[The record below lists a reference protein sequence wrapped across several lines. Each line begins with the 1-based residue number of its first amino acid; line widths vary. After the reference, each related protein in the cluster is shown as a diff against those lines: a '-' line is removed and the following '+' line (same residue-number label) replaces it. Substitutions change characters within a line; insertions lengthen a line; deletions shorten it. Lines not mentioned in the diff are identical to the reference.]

1 MSKYGPLADHLR
13 SHGGEAC
20 SLTLVEIERIIG
32 CPLPASARTHR
43 SWWGNDRT
51 HPQARAWMGAGFG
64 AEPTPRRIEPVVFR
78 PVRSQ
83 PAPPTPPV
91 PSGPTQVVVRNLDRD
106 VVAALKRRAQRAGRS
121 QPAPPTP
128 PVPSGPTQVVVRNLD
143 RDVVAALKRRAQRA
157 GRSLERE
164 LRAILSRAA
173 RPSRDELVAEAS
185 RIRAMT
191 SAPLPDSTELIRE
204 DRARR

>member
-13 SHGGEAC
+13 SHGGAAC
-20 SLTLVEIERIIG
+20 SLNLAEIERIIG
-32 CPLPASARTHR
+32 CSLPASARTHR

-51 HPQARAWMGAGFG
+51 HVQARAWMGAGFG

-78 PVRSQ
+78 LLRSQ
-83 PAPPTPPV
+83 PAPPT
-91 PSGPTQVVVRNLDRD
+91 
-106 VVAALKRRAQRAGRS
+106 
-121 QPAPPTP
+121 
-128 PVPSGPTQVVVRNLD
+128 PSGPTQVVVRNLD

-173 RPSRDELVAEAS
+173 RPNRDELVAEAGH
-185 RIRAMT
+185 IRAMT

>member
-32 CPLPASARTHR
+32 CSLPASARKHR
-43 SWWGNDRT
+43 SWWGNDGT
-51 HPQARAWMGAGFG
+51 HTQARAWMGAGFG
-64 AEPTPRRIEPVVFR
+64 AEPAPRRIEPVVFR

-83 PAPPTPPV
+83 PAPPTP
-91 PSGPTQVVVRNLDRD
+91 SGPTQVVVRNLDRD
-106 VVAALKRRAQRAGRS
+106 VVA
-121 QPAPPTP
+121 T
-128 PVPSGPTQVVVRNLD
+128 
-143 RDVVAALKRRAQRA
+143 LKRRAQRA

-173 RPSRDELVAEAS
+173 RPNRDELVAEAG

>member
-1 MSKYGPLADHLR
+1 MSKYEPLADHLR
-13 SHGGEAC
+13 SHGGGAC
-20 SLTLVEIERIIG
+20 SLTLAEIERIIG
-32 CPLPASARTHR
+32 CSLPPSARTHR

-51 HPQARAWMGAGFG
+51 HVQARAWMGAGFG
-64 AEPTPRRIEPVVFR
+64 ADPTPRRIEPVVFR
-78 PVRSQ
+78 PVSSL
-83 PAPPTPPV
+83 PAPPT

-106 VVAALKRRAQRAGRS
+106 I
-121 QPAPPTP
+121 
-128 PVPSGPTQVVVRNLD
+128 
-143 RDVVAALKRRAQRA
+143 VAALKRRAQRA

-173 RPSRDELVAEAS
+173 RPNRDELVAEAS

-204 DRARR
+204 DRAR

>member
-32 CPLPASARTHR
+32 CSLPASARTHR

-51 HPQARAWMGAGFG
+51 HTQARAWMGAGFG

-78 PVRSQ
+78 PVSSQ
-83 PAPPTPPV
+83 PAPPTPSV

-106 VVAALKRRAQRAGRS
+106 VVAALKRRARH
-121 QPAPPTP
+121 
-128 PVPSGPTQVVVRNLD
+128 
-143 RDVVAALKRRAQRA
+143 A

-173 RPSRDELVAEAS
+173 RPNRDELVAEAG